1 MNMTKETKSYFNK
14 IPAKHFV
21 VILLLFIFGVLLIFI
36 SIFIPNDILKHL
48 CRDIGIAF
56 LPLSVIAFV
65 YEYVLRISFVN
76 DLEEKVRSGI
86 DDAMPSSLKKIR
98 NSGIVDA
105 YKILDIQNISEHI
118 NDSHN
123 IEIKILDILF
133 ENLHLIKGDLLNA
146 IKKNNCTIKVLLWN
160 MTNTD
165 VLERRSSSLGLEKG
179 GIATTMGYL
188 LENLKTLESI
198 ITDLEN
204 CHNPKLV
211 ENLEI
216 KLYTSFV
223 GVSLLGVGPD
233 YYLGF
238 YLRDDFSS
246 NNPQLK
252 ISGYNRFFYN
262 KIEDHF
268 KSQWLDQTNKLFLKE
283 DLTFYKNFFRKYLE
297 NEK

>member
-1 MNMTKETKSYFNK
+1 MMTKETKNHFNR
-14 IPAKHFV
+14 IPSKHFV
-21 VILLLFIFGVLLIFI
+21 VILLLFILGVMLIFL
-36 SIFIPNDILKHL
+36 STFMHNEILEHL

-65 YEYVLRISFVN
+65 YEYILRISFVN
-76 DLEEKVRSGI
+76 DMKNNIRDGI
-86 DDAMPSSLKKIR
+86 DESMPNSLKHIR

-105 YKILDIQNISEHI
+105 YKTLDIKNLSEHI
-118 NDSHN
+118 SDSHN

-133 ENLHLIKGDLLNA
+133 ENLHLIKGDILNS
-146 IKKNNCTIKVLLWN
+146 IKKNNCTVKVLLWD

-165 VLERRSSSLGLEKG
+165 VLERRSKSLGLEKG
-179 GIATTMGYL
+179 GISTTMGYL

-198 ITDLEN
+198 ITELEN
-204 CHNPKLV
+204 CSDPKLV
-211 ENLEI
+211 DNISI

-238 YLRDDFSS
+238 YLRNEFSS

-252 ISGYNRFFYN
+252 ISGYNRFFYK

-268 KSQWLDQTNKLFLKE
+268 KEQWLDPTNKLFTKQ
-283 DLTFYKNFFRKYLE
+283 DLPSYKTFFRKYLE
-297 NEK
+297 EEK